1 MVGSPSC
8 ALFSSCTPHG
18 VFCATCRVR
27 VLQCSQAFR
36 ARHTPGIITQYDRPS
51 TPVAEDALSAS
62 PEVWSLC
69 AQCVRRRV
77 HFRHFCT
84 QPCRSWSDDS
94 RGHHT
99 SAGLQQC
106 TRCAATPSWASSH
119 HRLSPELRR
128 SRTVRFHVVRT
139 TFCTRHSMLF
149 QPARHLPEPQHA
161 VLCVRTYNA
170 HVWAQHCAALLPRLC
185 VASAR
190 CTSTTDQCAVWR
202 TVLLDGM
209 PHNLSVLTTVGV
221 NQPLIWQPRDSSTR

>member
-8 ALFSSCTPHG
+8 ALFASCTPHG
-18 VFCATCRVR
+18 AFCATCRVR
-27 VLQCSQAFR
+27 VPQCSQAFR

-84 QPCRSWSDDS
+84 QPCTSWSDDS

-139 TFCTRHSMLF
+139 TFSTDIPCSSNQRDTCQSPSMLCF
-149 QPARHLPEPQHA
+149 
-161 VLCVRTYNA
+161 VSA
-170 HVWAQHCAALLPRLC
+170 HTMRMCGH
-185 VASAR
+185 S
-190 CTSTTDQCAVWR
+190 
-202 TVLLDGM
+202 TVLPCFHGCALPVHHG
-209 PHNLSVLTTVGV
+209 PVCSLAHSAA
-221 NQPLIWQPRDSSTR
+221 RRYAS

>member
-27 VLQCSQAFR
+27 VPQCSQAFR

-84 QPCRSWSDDS
+84 QPCMSWSDDS

-139 TFCTRHSMLF
+139 NF
-149 QPARHLPEPQHA
+149 QHA
-161 VLCVRTYNA
+161 TFHALPTSATLARAPACCALCP
-170 HVWAQHCAALLPRLC
+170 HI
-185 VASAR
+185 
-190 CTSTTDQCAVWR
+190 QCAC
-202 TVLLDGM
+202 
-209 PHNLSVLTTVGV
+209 VGTA
-221 NQPLIWQPRDSSTR
+221 LCCLASTAVRCQCTLYKHHGPVCSLAHSAARRYAS